1 MFASVDI
8 KMVLTQLL
16 KKERK
21 KRKEKEK
28 NRLKNKI
35 NFGSRNNYL
44 FFFFN
49 PKLR

>member
-8 KMVLTQLL
+8 KMVLTQPL

-44 FFFFN
+44 FFF
-49 PKLR
+49 LIQS